1 VIKGDKM
8 KLQVAIDRVPFDKAE
23 NLVKI
28 FDGLAD
34 VIEIGTSLIKDYGLF
49 KLKELSSEKK
59 TSKLLGD
66 IKTSDEGAYE
76 FKQGF
81 KQGFDILTVMGSASL
96 ETIEKCYEVSEQSN
110 GTMMIDL
117 LECSDEKIKEISHF
131 KNAIYCIHASIDR
144 EKLLNPAKTVK
155 EFKERFPQ
163 VNRIAVAGGITL
175 DCIPELNKHN
185 IELVI
190 VGSAITSAENPVE
203 KAKQFKGVIGR

>member
-1 VIKGDKM
+1 M
-8 KLQVAIDRVPFDKAE
+8 KLQVAIDRVSLEKAK
-23 NLVKI
+23 NLTEI
-28 FDGLAD
+28 FDGLAE
-34 VIEIGTSLIKDYGLF
+34 VIEIGTSLIKDYGLL
-49 KLKELSSEKK
+49 KLKELTSKK
-59 TSKLLGD
+59 KISKLLGD

-81 KQGFDILTVMGSASL
+81 KQGFDILTVMGSAAL
-96 ETIEKCYEVSEQSN
+96 ETIDKCYEVSEQNN

-175 DCIPELNKHN
+175 DCIPELSKHN

-190 VGSAITSAENPVE
+190 VGSAITNAENPAQ
-203 KAKQFKGVIGR
+203 KAKQFKEAMGK

>member
-1 VIKGDKM
+1 M
-8 KLQVAIDRVPFDKAE
+8 KLQIAIDRVSFEKAK
-23 NLVKI
+23 NLTEI
-28 FDGLAD
+28 FDGLAE
-34 VIEIGTSLIKDYGLF
+34 VIEIGTSLIKDYGLL
-49 KLKELSSEKK
+49 KLKELTSKK
-59 TSKLLGD
+59 NTSKLLGD

-81 KQGFDILTVMGSASL
+81 KQGFDILTVMGSAAL
-96 ETIEKCYEVSEQSN
+96 ETIDKCYEVSEQNN

-117 LECSDEKIKEISHF
+117 LECSDEKIKEIAHF

-163 VNRIAVAGGITL
+163 VNKIAVAGGITL
-175 DCIPELNKHN
+175 DCISELSKHN

-190 VGSAITSAENPVE
+190 VGSAITNAENPVK
-203 KAKQFKGVIGR
+203 KAKQFKEAMGK

>member
-1 VIKGDKM
+1 M
-8 KLQVAIDRVPFDKAE
+8 KLQVAIDRVSLEKAE
-23 NLVKI
+23 NLIKI

-34 VIEIGTSLIKDYGLF
+34 VIEVGTSLVKDYGLL
-49 KLKELSSEKK
+49 KLKEL
-59 TSKLLGD
+59 TSKKMKSQILGD

-81 KQGFDILTVMGSASL
+81 RQGFDILTVMGSASL
-96 ETIEKCYEVSEQSN
+96 ETIEKCYEVSEESN

-117 LECSDEKIKEISHF
+117 LECSDEKIKEISNF

-144 EKLLNPAKTVK
+144 EKLINPGKTVK
-155 EFKERFPQ
+155 EFKEKFPE

-175 DCIPELNKHN
+175 DSIPELNKYN

-190 VGSAITSAENPVE
+190 VGSAITSADNPIE
-203 KAKQFKGVIGR
+203 TAKQFKEAIER

>member
-1 VIKGDKM
+1 M
-8 KLQVAIDRVPFDKAE
+8 KLQVAIDRVSLEKAE
-23 NLVKI
+23 NLIKI

-34 VIEIGTSLIKDYGLF
+34 VIEVGTSLVKDYGLL
-49 KLKELSSEKK
+49 KLKEL
-59 TSKLLGD
+59 TSKKMTSQILGD

-81 KQGFDILTVMGSASL
+81 RQGFDILTVMGSASL
-96 ETIEKCYEVSEQSN
+96 ETIEKCYEVSEESN

-117 LECSDEKIKEISHF
+117 LECSDDKIKEISNF

-144 EKLLNPAKTVK
+144 EKLKNPGKTVK
-155 EFKERFPQ
+155 EFKEKFPE

-175 DCIPELNKHN
+175 DSIPKLNKYN

-190 VGSAITSAENPVE
+190 VGSAITGADNSIET
-203 KAKQFKGVIGR
+203 AKQFKEAIKR

>member
-1 VIKGDKM
+1 M
-8 KLQVAIDRVPFDKAE
+8 KLQVAIDRVSLEKAE
-23 NLVKI
+23 NLIKI

-34 VIEIGTSLIKDYGLF
+34 VIEVGTSLVKDYGLL
-49 KLKELSSEKK
+49 KLKEL
-59 TSKLLGD
+59 TSKTMTSQILGD

-81 KQGFDILTVMGSASL
+81 RQGFDILTVMGSASL
-96 ETIEKCYEVSEQSN
+96 ETIEKCYEVSEESN

-117 LECSDEKIKEISHF
+117 LECSDDKIKEISNF

-144 EKLLNPAKTVK
+144 EKLINPGKTVK
-155 EFKERFPQ
+155 EFKEKFPE

-175 DCIPELNKHN
+175 DSILELNKYS

-190 VGSAITSAENPVE
+190 VGSAITGADNSIET
-203 KAKQFKGVIGR
+203 AKQFKEAIKR

>member
-1 VIKGDKM
+1 M
-8 KLQVAIDRVPFDKAE
+8 KLQVAIDRVSLEKAE
-23 NLVKI
+23 NLIKI

-34 VIEIGTSLIKDYGLF
+34 VIEVGTSLVKDYGLL
-49 KLKELSSEKK
+49 KLKEL
-59 TSKLLGD
+59 TSKTMTSQILGD

-96 ETIEKCYEVSEQSN
+96 ETIEKCYEVSEESN

-117 LECSDEKIKEISHF
+117 LECSDDKIKEISNF

-144 EKLLNPAKTVK
+144 EKLINPGKTVK
-155 EFKERFPQ
+155 EFKEKFPE

-175 DCIPELNKHN
+175 DSIPELNKYN

-190 VGSAITSAENPVE
+190 VGSAITGADNSIET
-203 KAKQFKGVIGR
+203 AKQFKEAIKR

>member
-1 VIKGDKM
+1 M
-8 KLQVAIDRVPFDKAE
+8 KLQVAIDRVSFEKAK
-23 NLVKI
+23 NLTEI
-28 FDGLAD
+28 FDGLAE
-34 VIEIGTSLIKDYGLF
+34 VIEIGTSLIKDYGLL
-49 KLKELSSEKK
+49 KLKELTSKK
-59 TSKLLGD
+59 NTSKLLGD

-81 KQGFDILTVMGSASL
+81 KQGFDILTVMGSAAL
-96 ETIEKCYEVSEQSN
+96 ETIDKCYEASEQNN

-175 DCIPELNKHN
+175 DCIPELSKHN

-190 VGSAITSAENPVE
+190 VGSAITDAENPVQ
-203 KAKQFKGVIGR
+203 KAKQFKEAMGK

>member
-1 VIKGDKM
+1 M
-8 KLQVAIDRVPFDKAE
+8 KLQVAIDRVSFEKAK
-23 NLVKI
+23 NLTEI

-34 VIEIGTSLIKDYGLF
+34 VIEIGTSLIKDYGLL
-49 KLKELSSEKK
+49 KLKELTSKK
-59 TSKLLGD
+59 NTSKLLGD

-96 ETIEKCYEVSEQSN
+96 ETIDKCYEVSEQNN
-110 GTMMIDL
+110 GIMMIDL

-175 DCIPELNKHN
+175 DCIPELSKHN

-190 VGSAITSAENPVE
+190 VGSAITSAENPVQ
-203 KAKQFKGVIGR
+203 KVKQFKEAMEK

>member
-1 VIKGDKM
+1 M
-8 KLQVAIDRVPFDKAE
+8 KLQVAIDRVSFEKAK
-23 NLVKI
+23 NLTEI

-34 VIEIGTSLIKDYGLF
+34 VIEIGTSLIKDYGLL
-49 KLKELSSEKK
+49 KLKELTSKK
-59 TSKLLGD
+59 KISKLLGD

-81 KQGFDILTVMGSASL
+81 KQGFDILTVMGSSAL
-96 ETIEKCYEVSEQSN
+96 ETIDKCYEVSEQNN

-131 KNAIYCIHASIDR
+131 ENAIYCIHASIDR
-144 EKLLNPAKTVK
+144 EKLLNPAETVK

-175 DCIPELNKHN
+175 ECIPELSKHN

-190 VGSAITSAENPVE
+190 VGSAITNAENPVQ
-203 KAKQFKGVIGR
+203 KAKQFKEAMGK

>member
-1 VIKGDKM
+1 M

-49 KLKELSSEKK
+49 KLKELSGKK
-59 TSKLLGD
+59 KISKLLGD

-110 GTMMIDL
+110 GAMMIDL
-117 LECSDEKIKEISHF
+117 LECSDEKIKEIAHF
-131 KNAIYCIHASIDR
+131 KNAIYCIHASIDS
-144 EKLLNPAKTVK
+144 EKLLNPGKTVE

-163 VNRIAVAGGITL
+163 VNKIAVAGGITL

-190 VGSAITSAENPVE
+190 VGSAITGAENPVE
-203 KAKQFKGVIGR
+203 KAKQFKERIGK

>member
-1 VIKGDKM
+1 M
-8 KLQVAIDRVPFDKAE
+8 KLQVAIDRVSLEKAE
-23 NLVKI
+23 NLIKI
-28 FDGLAD
+28 FDGLVD
-34 VIEIGTSLIKDYGLF
+34 VIEIGTSLIKDYGLL
-49 KLKELSSEKK
+49 KLKEL
-59 TSKLLGD
+59 TSKKKISEILGD
-66 IKTSDEGAYE
+66 IKTSDEGTYE

-81 KQGFDILTVMGSASL
+81 RQGFDILTVMGSASL
-96 ETIEKCYEVSEQSN
+96 ETIEKCYEVSEQGN

-144 EKLLNPAKTVK
+144 EKLLNPGKTVE

-163 VNRIAVAGGITL
+163 VNRIAIAGGITL

-190 VGSAITSAENPVE
+190 VGSAITGAENPIE